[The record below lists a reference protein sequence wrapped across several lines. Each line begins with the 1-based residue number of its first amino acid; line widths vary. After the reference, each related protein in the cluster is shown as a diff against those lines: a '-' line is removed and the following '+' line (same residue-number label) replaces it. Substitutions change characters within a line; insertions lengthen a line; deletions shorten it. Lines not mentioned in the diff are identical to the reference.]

1 MENSVIKEL
10 SSEELN
16 SRIIEE
22 KHNLAKMKMAHAV
35 SPIENPLSLRTTK
48 RLIARLLTEQTKR
61 AKQ

>member
-22 KHNLAKMKMAHAV
+22 KHNMSKIKMAHAV
-35 SPIENPLSLRTTK
+35 SPIENPQTLKSK
-48 RLIARLLTEQTKR
+48 RKLIAKLLTEQVSRSSK
-61 AKQ
+61 